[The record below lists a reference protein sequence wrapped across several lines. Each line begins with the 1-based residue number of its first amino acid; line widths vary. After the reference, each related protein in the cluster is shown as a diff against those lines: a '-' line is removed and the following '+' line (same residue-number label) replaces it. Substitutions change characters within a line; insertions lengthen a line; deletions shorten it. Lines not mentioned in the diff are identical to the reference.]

1 MMDDPEEIALADAAG
16 GPKHSSRSHDSK
28 DGPVSHQ

>member
-1 MMDDPEEIALADAAG
+1 MDDPEEIALADVAAG
-16 GPKHSSRSHDSK
+16 PKRSSRTHDSK